1 MSDESKKDC
10 SRCNRGKGEAFW
22 CLRNRYVFDVD
33 MAREFVR
40 DGNHDVMELEPEDV
54 VYSVGRC
61 EVNEGHLAH
70 VDPSIPGIVA
80 HIYFP
85 NDDGQLVH
93 GHRLIDGHHRAAR
106 CLQLGIPFPIYV
118 LSEKESVK
126 ILMKAP
132 QGARPGKQYD
142 PEVQEAREA
151 RKRKKSRRKQ
161 AKASK
166 RRTKVA

>member
-1 MSDESKKDC
+1 
-10 SRCNRGKGEAFW
+10 
-22 CLRNRYVFDVD
+22 
-33 MAREFVR
+33 MARELVH
-40 DGNHDVMELEPEDV
+40 DGTHEAMELEPEDV
-54 VYSVGRC
+54 AYSVGRC

-80 HIYFP
+80 HIYYP
-85 NDDGQLVH
+85 NDDGELVH

-132 QGARPGKQYD
+132 DGARPGKKYD
-142 PEVQEAREA
+142 PEVQEAREE
-151 RKRKKSRRKQ
+151 KNRKKNRRKQ